1 MPWQYHGYHSDTQ
14 SHGLIIHQKKSVIIP
29 KQTIISSSSSSS
41 NMNLSLIDQNK
52 ARIKDCSNDILSCKG
67 ETIRKFVELTV
78 NLVARFLQ

>member
-1 MPWQYHGYHSDTQ
+1 MPWQYHDYHSDTQ
-14 SHGLIIHQKKSVIIP
+14 SHGLIIHPKKSVIIP
-29 KQTIISSSSSSS
+29 KQTIISSS

-67 ETIRKFVELTV
+67 ETIGKFVELTV

>member
-29 KQTIISSSSSSS
+29 KQTIISSS

>member
-29 KQTIISSSSSSS
+29 KQTIISSS

-52 ARIKDCSNDILSCKG
+52 ARIKDCSNDILSCK
-67 ETIRKFVELTV
+67 EKLLESL
-78 NLVARFLQ
+78 LS